1 MTLPGPEHD
10 RPGSVISGG
19 NQIGVRVEVTPAQ
32 RILSLSHLSAIGVS
46 PPQFIDNAAFGGFDA
61 VGLRVAQTAQ
71 DRGFQLRAGSALLRE
86 TKTALSDNGMRVL
99 DVEVVKLHPGS
110 SRADWS
116 AVLEA
121 GAELDASHLLVTVLD
136 DDYSRATDNFAE
148 LAELSGEYGLRS
160 CLEPMVFSSVR
171 DMTAAAKFV
180 LDARGSDAGVLVD
193 ALHFSRAGSQWSELD
208 AIAPDLMPYCQ
219 LCDAPTDA
227 PAADHNA
234 AITEAR
240 TDRLAPGTGALP
252 LVELLRRLPA
262 TAAVSVE
269 APSARSVTDPRGWT
283 ADLGRAAREV
293 LKAAALAP
301 SPAS

>member
-1 MTLPGPEHD
+1 MKD
-10 RPGSVISGG
+10 IR
-19 NQIGVRVEVTPAQ
+19 AQ
-32 RILSLSHLSAIGVS
+32 RIMSLSHLSSIGVS

-61 VGLRVAQTAQ
+61 VGLRVAQTPH
-71 DRGFQLRAGSALLRE
+71 DRGFQLPAGSALLRE
-86 TKTALSDNGMRVL
+86 TKLALSDNGMRVL

-110 SRADWS
+110 SRSDWLP
-116 AVLEA
+116 VLEA
-121 GAELDASHLLVTVLD
+121 GAELDASFLLVTVLD
-136 DDYSRATDNFAE
+136 DDYPRATDNFAD
-148 LAELSGEYGLRS
+148 LAELSGEYGLRT

-180 LDARGSDAGVLVD
+180 VDARNSDAGLLVD

-208 AIAPDLMPYCQ
+208 VIAPELLPYCQ
-219 LCDAPTDA
+219 ICDAPTA
-227 PAADHNA
+227 EPAADHNA

-240 TDRLAPGTGALP
+240 TDRLAPGKGALP
-252 LVELLRRLPA
+252 LVELLQRLPA

-283 ADLGRAAREV
+283 ADLGRAARQV
-293 LKAAALAP
+293 LEQVAHSP